1 MKISKMFLKPIDR
14 DIKGV
19 IKVGQDDGANIFQE
33 LDEYVV
39 TRELSKHFRDFFSSY
54 KKGITGQTDK
64 MGVWISGFFGS
75 GKSHFLKILSYLLE
89 NREVNGKRAI
99 KFFTDGQKLTDPMVI
114 GDIQLAG
121 SIPTDVILFNIDS
134 KSEADAKSNK
144 DAIIDVFM
152 KVFNEMQGFCGSLPF
167 LAELE
172 RKLSEDGQYDAFK
185 MKFKDING
193 QAWEEAREDF
203 YFIQDEMIACLS
215 QLDIM
220 SEDAARNW
228 CEKAADTYSV
238 SIEKFA
244 DLVRRYCE
252 KKGNNHHVVFMV
264 DEMGQYI
271 AGDTRLM
278 LNLQTVTEDLG
289 TACGGKAWIVVTSQ
303 QDIDSIVSVKGN
315 DFSKIQGR
323 FDTRLALSSA
333 NVDEVIRKRILAK
346 TQTATDTLSL
356 LYDQKEAVLKNLIT
370 FTDEAEKKNYADRA
384 DFAAVYPFIP
394 YQFNLL
400 GQVLTA
406 IRTHGASGKHLAEG
420 ERSMIALFKES
431 AESVKTQGDGILVP
445 FHAFYNALDKFI
457 DHTHRIVITHAAE
470 NSKLEPFD
478 VELLK
483 VLFMIKYVKEMKGG
497 VENLTTLMVSSIDED
512 RIALRK
518 KVEESLNRLVRQTL
532 VQKNGDEYMFL
543 TNEEQDINKAIANEN
558 VEMGEIVSEASTII
572 YGELIREPKYR
583 YSARYNFPYN
593 QMVDDRFY
601 KSNQSADIGVRIL
614 TPYSD
619 LDGKPETLRM
629 LSLQEDNVIVQL
641 PSDATFLEEISECLK
656 IAKFITK
663 NNYALAKSFDSIRR
677 AKQDEL
683 ADKKDRI
690 RIFIEDAIKHSEVYV
705 SGDKVALNAKD
716 PQSKIVEA
724 LSKLVA
730 TKYSKLVYMET
741 APAIS
746 DIDAIFRRSNQ
757 MSLSGTGE
765 STVNRLALEDMQRAI
780 AQNTDRRIKTSLKT
794 LQDKFSAA
802 PYGFIDL
809 DVQWLAATLFKQGKI
824 SLSLNSRGI
833 SLVDTDADELVRY
846 FTKREYVEKLLIE
859 IREHP
864 SDRQMKSVRDVMKDL
879 FQIPTVGEEDD
890 ALIKSFKD
898 RARNLLVK
906 IKDLLPEYRLESRF
920 PGKKIL
926 EDGQKL
932 LDEAVEITAP
942 MEFFRYID
950 VHKDDFLDFAEDSA
964 PVFAFFTGEQKGIM
978 ARAWKYIDIFENSKT
993 YVVDEKLIGLEKEIH
1008 EIARKSAPY
1017 SEIYKL
1023 PDMLDEYA
1031 QLHVELIQKEAAPV
1045 AADIEADRAQ
1055 IYTLLKSKD
1064 YAAHFEEKF
1073 LTGFRELKEKLEHS
1087 NEVAAVK
1094 NMRYESDALKQRYI
1108 AEMETYERQLAQKA
1122 QQQAAQAAAQ
1132 TSTSATAS
1140 AAPQPAPQPIKR
1152 TKTVSLRTV
1161 THGKTVRLQTEQDVD
1176 KLLGSLKESLMKE
1189 LADGDINLMM

>member
-1 MKISKMFLKPIDR
+1 MKIAEMFIKPIDR

-19 IKVGQDDGANIFQE
+19 IKVGQDDGENILQE

-64 MGVWISGFFGS
+64 MGVWISGFCGS
-75 GKSHFLKILSYLLE
+75 GKYHFLKILSYLLE
-89 NREVNGKRAI
+89 NREVNGKHAI
-99 KFFTDGQKLTDPMVI
+99 DFFTEGNKIADSMVI
-114 GDIQLAG
+114 GDIRLAG
-121 SIPTDVILFNIDS
+121 GLSTDVVLFNIDS
-134 KSEADAKSNK
+134 KSDADVKSNK

-152 KVFNEMQGFCGSLPF
+152 KVFNEMQGFCGALPF

-172 RKLSEDGQYDAFK
+172 RKLSDDGQFDAFK
-185 MKFKDING
+185 AKFEEING
-193 QAWEEAREDF
+193 QSWEDAREDF
-203 YFIQDEMIACLS
+203 YFIQDEMIDCLAG
-215 QLDIM
+215 LNIM
-220 SEDAARNW
+220 SEDAAKNW

-244 DLVRRYCE
+244 DLVRKYCE
-252 KKGNNHHVVFMV
+252 KKGNNHHVVFLV
-264 DEMGQYI
+264 DEIGQYI

-289 TACGGKAWIVVTSQ
+289 TACGGKAWIIVTSQ
-303 QDIDSIVSVKGN
+303 QDIDSVVSVKGN

-323 FDTRLALSSA
+323 FDTRLSLSSA

-346 TQTATDTLSL
+346 NQTATDTLTL
-356 LYDQKEAVLKNLIT
+356 LYDQKEAVIKNLIT
-370 FTDEAEKKNYADRA
+370 FTDDAEKKLYADRG

-431 AESVKTQGDGILVP
+431 AESFKDRDYGVLIP
-445 FHAFYNALDKFI
+445 FNVFYNALDKFI

-483 VLFMIKYVKEMKGG
+483 VLFMIKYVKEIKGG

-518 KVEESLNRLVRQTL
+518 RVEESLARLIRQTL
-532 VQKNGDEYMFL
+532 VQKNGDEYLFL
-543 TNEEQDINKAIANEN
+543 TNEEQDINKAIQNET
-558 VEMGEIVSEASTII
+558 VEMGEIIGEVSAVIF
-572 YGELIREPKYR
+572 GELIRDPKYR
-583 YSARYNFPYN
+583 YSARYNFTYN

-619 LDGKPETLRM
+619 LDGKPETMRM
-629 LSLQEDNVIVQL
+629 LSMQEDNVLIQL
-641 PSDATFLEEISECLK
+641 PNDTTFLDEISECLK
-656 IAKFITK
+656 ISKFITK
-663 NNYALAKSFDSIRR
+663 NSSSLAKSFDSIKR

-690 RIFIEDAIKHSEVYV
+690 RIFIEDAIKHAEVYV
-705 SGDKVALNAKD
+705 SGDKANIGAKD
-716 PQSKIVEA
+716 PQGKINEA
-724 LSKLVA
+724 MAKLVA
-730 TKYSKLVYMET
+730 TKYSKLIYMET
-741 APAIS
+741 APTVS
-746 DIDAIFRRSNQ
+746 DIDAIFRKSNQ
-757 MSLSGTGE
+757 FSLTGIGE

-780 AQNTDRRIKTSLKT
+780 EMNTARHIKTSLKS
-794 LQDKFSAA
+794 LQEKFSAA
-802 PYGFIDL
+802 PYGFVEL
-809 DVQWLAATLFKQGKI
+809 DVQWLIAMLFKQGKV
-824 SLSLNSRGI
+824 SFTVNSQNI
-833 SLVDTDADELVRY
+833 SLVDTAPDDLVRY
-846 FTKREYVEKLLIE
+846 LTKREYLEKLLIE

-864 SDRQMKSVRDVMKDL
+864 SDKQMKSVREVMKDL
-879 FQIPTVGEEDD
+879 FALPSVNEEDD
-890 ALIKSFKD
+890 ALIKSFKT
-898 RARNLLVK
+898 RAKNVLVN
-906 IKDLLPEYRLESRF
+906 IKDLLTEYRVEARF
-920 PGKKIL
+920 PGKRTL
-926 EDGQKL
+926 ESGQKL
-932 LDEAVEITAP
+932 LTETVEIAAP
-942 MEFFRYID
+942 MEFFRFVD
-950 VHKDDFLDFAEDSA
+950 SHKDDFLDFAEDSA
-964 PVFAFFTGEQKGIM
+964 PVFAFFAGEQKTIVSK
-978 ARAWKYIDIFENSKT
+978 AWKYVDIFNNSKT
-993 YVVDEKLIGLEKEIH
+993 YVVDAELIALVEQINA
-1008 EIARKSAPY
+1008 IVSKSAPY
-1017 SEIYKL
+1017 SEIHKL
-1023 PDMLDEYA
+1023 PAMLDSYA
-1031 QLHVELIQKEAAPV
+1031 NLHVALIQKEAAPV

-1055 IYTLLKSKD
+1055 LFTLLKSKD

-1073 LTGFRELKEKLEHS
+1073 LTGFRELKQKLEHS

-1132 TSTSATAS
+1132 TVTAS
-1140 AAPQPAPQPIKR
+1140 TAPATPQPASQPIKR

-1161 THGKTVRLQTEQDVD
+1161 TRGKTVRLQSEQDVD
-1176 KLLGSLKESLMKE
+1176 ELLKRLKEQIMQE

>member
-1 MKISKMFLKPIDR
+1 MEISEMFLKPIDR

-19 IKVGQDDGANIFQE
+19 IKVGQDDGENIRQE

-54 KKGITGQTDK
+54 KNGITGQTDK

-89 NREVNGKRAI
+89 NREVDGKRAI
-99 KFFTDGQKLTDPMVI
+99 DFFTDGHKLTDPMVI

-152 KVFNEMQGFCGSLPF
+152 KVFNELQGFCGSLPF

-172 RKLSEDGQYDAFK
+172 RKLSDDGQYEAFK
-185 MKFKDING
+185 EKFKELTG
-193 QAWEEAREDF
+193 QAWEETREDF
-203 YFIQDEMIACLS
+203 YFIQDEMIACLT

-333 NVDEVIRKRILAK
+333 NVDEVIKKRILAK
-346 TQTATDTLSL
+346 NQTAADTLGL
-356 LYDQKEAVLKNLIT
+356 LYDQKEAVLKNLIA
-370 FTDEAEKKNYADRA
+370 FTDDAEKKNYADRN

-406 IRTHGASGKHLAEG
+406 IRIYGASGKHLAEG

-431 AESVKTQGDGILVP
+431 AESYKDQDCGVLIP
-445 FHAFYNALDKFI
+445 FNLFYNALDKFI

-470 NSKLEPFD
+470 NSRLEPFD

-483 VLFMIKYVKEMKGG
+483 VLFMIKYIKEMRGG

-518 KVEESLNRLVRQTL
+518 RVEESLSRLVRQTL

-543 TNEEQDINKAIANEN
+543 TDEEQDINKAIANEN
-558 VEMGEIVSEASTII
+558 VELGEIINEVSSVI

-601 KSNQSADIGVRIL
+601 KSNQSADIGVQIV

-619 LDGKPETLRM
+619 FGDNPETMRM
-629 LSLQEDNVIVQL
+629 LSVQEDNVVVQL
-641 PSDATFLEEISECLK
+641 PADSTFLEEIRESLK
-656 IAKFITK
+656 ISKFITK
-663 NNYALAKSFDSIRR
+663 NSTTLAKSFDSIRR

-690 RIFIEDAIKHSEVYV
+690 RVFIEDAIKHSDVYV
-705 SGDKVALNAKD
+705 SGDKVNLSAKD
-716 PQSKIVEA
+716 PQSKIMEA
-724 LSKLVA
+724 LGKLVA
-730 TKYSKLVYMET
+730 TKYSKLAYMET
-741 APAIS
+741 SPAIS
-746 DIDAIFRRSNQ
+746 DIDAIFRKSNQ
-757 MSLSGTGE
+757 ASISGVNDNA
-765 STVNRLALEDMQRAI
+765 VNRLALEDMQHVI
-780 AQNTDRRIKTSLKT
+780 EQNTVRHIKTSLKV

-809 DVQWLAATLFKQGKI
+809 DVQWLAAMLFKQGKI
-824 SLSLNSRGI
+824 ALNMNSRNI
-833 SLVDTDADELVRY
+833 SLVDTASEELLRY
-846 FTKREYVEKLLIE
+846 FTKREYSEKLLIE
-859 IREHP
+859 LREHP
-864 SDRQMKSVRDVMKDL
+864 SDRQMKSVREVMKDL

-898 RARNLLVK
+898 RSKNKLEQ
-906 IKDLLPEYRLESRF
+906 IKALLPEYRLEPRF
-920 PGKKIL
+920 PGKPIL
-926 EDGQKL
+926 EAGQKL
-932 LDEAVEITAP
+932 LEEATDISSP
-942 MEFFRYID
+942 MDFFRFVD
-950 VHKDDFLDFAEDSA
+950 THKDDLLDFAEDSA
-964 PVFAFFTGEQKGIM
+964 PVFAFFDGEQRDIV
-978 ARAWKYIDIFENSKT
+978 ARGWKYVDIFDSSKT
-993 YVVDEKLIGLEKEIH
+993 YVVDAKLIAVEQDIH
-1008 EIARKSAPY
+1008 AIIRKSAPY
-1017 SEIYKL
+1017 SDIYKL
-1023 PDMLDEYA
+1023 PALLDEYA
-1031 QLHVELIQKEAAPV
+1031 KLHVALIEKEAEPV
-1045 AADIEADRAQ
+1045 KADIEADRAQ
-1055 IYTLLKSKD
+1055 LFSLLKGKE
-1064 YAAHFEEKF
+1064 YADNFNDKF
-1073 LTGFRELKEKLEHS
+1073 VAGYQELLAKLERS

-1108 AEMETYERQLAQKA
+1108 AEMEAYEKQLAQKA
-1122 QQQAAQAAAQ
+1122 QQAAQKNAAAEHQ
-1132 TSTSATAS
+1132 PA
-1140 AAPQPAPQPIKR
+1140 PAPQPVKK
-1152 TKTVSLRTV
+1152 TKTISLRTV
-1161 THGKTVRLQTEQDVD
+1161 TQGKTVRLQSEQDVD
-1176 KLLGSLKESLMKE
+1176 ELLRKLKEQIMKE
-1189 LADGDINLMM
+1189 LADGDVNLMM